1 MKFRNYRLPLAF
13 AAALMVLTASP
24 ADAQTITRADIERLE
39 VLSNEVALDVE
50 DALRRNPSLSNT
62 QFEEL
67 REEVIYLKVK
77 QRKGERI
84 TRAQYNDVRNRL
96 QALQSSARTTASGIR
111 GGVAGTTGTSGVVR
125 GNRDRLGR
133 AGEVPEGA
141 EIDVRLSEPLS
152 SETATIEQRF
162 EAVTAADVYQDDRL
176 LIPAGSRV
184 RGVVSSVD
192 SASRTDRRGSMTL
205 AFDQITINGRN
216 YAMRGTLTE
225 VLKADKD
232 NEVAKIGGGAG
243 VGAIIG
249 GLLGGLKG
257 AILGA
262 VIGAGGTI
270 AATEGSDVKLDAGT
284 ILRLRL
290 DEPLRINR

>member
-1 MKFRNYRLPLAF
+1 MNLLSRRLPLAF
-13 AAALMVLTASP
+13 AALLTLLVAAPAAAQAVTRVDIDRLVVLSDEVT
-24 ADAQTITRADIERLE
+24 ADIASARANNASLG
-39 VLSNEVALDVE
+39 NIDLD
-50 DALRRNPSLSNT
+50 A
-62 QFEEL
+62 EEL

-84 TRAQYNDVRNRL
+84 TRAQYNDVQTRLTTLQNR
-96 QALQSSARTTASGIR
+96 ARTAASGIR
-111 GGVAGTTGTSGVVR
+111 GGVAGSGTQ
-125 GNRDRLGR
+125 RDRNR
-133 AGEVPEGA
+133 TYRDREIPEGT
-141 EIDVRLSEPLS
+141 ELDVRLEEALS
-152 SETATIEQRF
+152 SETAQLEQRF
-162 EAVTAADVYQDDRL
+162 EATTAADILQNDRV

-184 RGVVSSVD
+184 RGVVSAVD

-205 AFDQITINGRN
+205 AFDQITVNGRT
-216 YAMRGTLTE
+216 YDMRGTVTE
-225 VLKADKD
+225 VLEGDKS

-243 VGAIIG
+243 VGAVIG

-284 ILRLRL
+284 IVRMRL
-290 DEPLRINR
+290 DAPLVVR

>member
-13 AAALMVLTASP
+13 AAALMVLSAAP

-50 DALRRNPSLSNT
+50 DALRRNPSLTNT

-84 TRAQYNDVRNRL
+84 TRAQYNDVRTRL
-96 QALQSSARTTASGIR
+96 QSLQSTARAQARGIT
-111 GGVAGTTGTSGVVR
+111 GGVAGTSGVR
-125 GNRDRLGR
+125 RDRGTAVR
-133 AGEVPEGA
+133 GEVPAGTEM
-141 EIDVRLSEPLS
+141 DVRLNEPLS
-152 SETATIEQRF
+152 SETATVEQRF
-162 EAVTAADVYQDDRL
+162 EAVTAADVFEDDRL

-192 SASRTDRRGSMTL
+192 RASRTDRRGEMTL

-216 YAMRGTLTE
+216 YAMRGTLTQ
-225 VLKADKD
+225 VLEADKD

-262 VIGAGGTI
+262 VIGAGGTV

-284 ILRLRL
+284 VLRLKL
-290 DEPLRINR
+290 EEPLRINR

>member
-1 MKFRNYRLPLAF
+1 MNLLSRRLPLAF
-13 AAALMVLTASP
+13 AALLTVLVAAP
-24 ADAQTITRADIERLE
+24 AAAQAITKADIDRLE
-39 VLSNEVALDVE
+39 VLSNQVTADLNDARSRNAALGTIDLT
-50 DALRRNPSLSNT
+50 A
-62 QFEEL
+62 EEL

-84 TRAQYNDVRNRL
+84 TRAQYNDVQRRL
-96 QALQSSARTTASGIR
+96 QTLQNQTRAASSGIR
-111 GGVAGTTGTSGVVR
+111 GGVAGASAQ
-125 GNRDRLGR
+125 RDRNR
-133 AGEVPEGA
+133 TYREREIPEGT
-141 EIDVRLSEPLS
+141 ELDVRLEQALS
-152 SETATIEQRF
+152 SETATLEQRF
-162 EAVTAADVYQDDRL
+162 EATTAADIYQNERV

-205 AFDQITINGRN
+205 AFDQITVNGRT
-216 YAMRGTLTE
+216 YDMRGTVTQ
-225 VLKADKD
+225 VLQGDKS
-232 NEVAKIGGGAG
+232 NEVAKIGGGGA

-249 GLLGGLKG
+249 GILGGVKG

-284 ILRLRL
+284 VVRVRL
-290 DEPLRINR
+290 DAPLVVR

>member
-1 MKFRNYRLPLAF
+1 MSLLKYRMPMAF
-13 AAALMVLTASP
+13 AVALTLLAAAP
-24 ADAQTITRADIERLE
+24 ADAQTVTRADIERLE
-39 VLSNEVALDVE
+39 VLSNEVSLDVE
-50 DALRRNPSLSNT
+50 DALRRDNRLGNT
-62 QFEEL
+62 EFEML

-77 QRKGERI
+77 QRKNERI
-84 TRAQYNDVRNRL
+84 TRAQYNDVRSRL
-96 QALQSSARTTASGIR
+96 LSLQSRARAAASGVS
-111 GGVAGTTGTSGVVR
+111 GGVAGGGTRGTSGVY
-125 GNRDRLGR
+125 RDRGGR
-133 AGEVPEGA
+133 IAGEVPSGTEM
-141 EIDVRLSEPLS
+141 DVRLSQPLS
-152 SETATIEQRF
+152 SETAQVEQRF
-162 EAVTAADVYQDDRL
+162 EAVTAADVYEDNRV

-205 AFDQITINGRN
+205 AFDQITINGRTHE
-216 YAMRGTLTE
+216 MRGTLMQ
-225 VLKADKD
+225 VLEADKD

-249 GLLGGLKG
+249 GIIGGLKG

-270 AATEGSDVKLDAGT
+270 AATEGSDVKLEEGT

-290 DEPLRINR
+290 EQPLRVGR

>member
-1 MKFRNYRLPLAF
+1 MNLLSRRLPFVF
-13 AAALMVLTASP
+13 AALLTIFLAAP
-24 ADAQTITRADIERLE
+24 AAAQAISRADIDRLE
-39 VLSNEVALDVE
+39 VLSNQVTADLNDARSRNVALGNIDLT
-50 DALRRNPSLSNT
+50 A
-62 QFEEL
+62 EEL

-84 TRAQYNDVRNRL
+84 TRAQYNDVQARL
-96 QALQSSARTTASGIR
+96 QTLQNQARTASSGIR
-111 GGVAGTTGTSGVVR
+111 GGVAGADTR
-125 GNRDRLGR
+125 QGR
-133 AGEVPEGA
+133 RVYREREIPEGT
-141 EIDVRLSEPLS
+141 ELDVRLEQALS
-152 SETATIEQRF
+152 SETATLEQRF
-162 EAVTAADVYQDDRL
+162 EATTAADIYQNDRV

-205 AFDQITINGRN
+205 AFDQITVNGRT
-216 YAMRGTLTE
+216 YDMRGTVTQ
-225 VLKADKD
+225 VLQGDKS
-232 NEVAKIGGGAG
+232 NEVAKIGGGGA

-249 GLLGGLKG
+249 GILGGVKG

-284 ILRLRL
+284 VVRVRL
-290 DEPLRINR
+290 DAPLVVR